1 MQPQENKTSEEIQLT
16 IVGDIEE
23 FRKNNPEIIAAME
36 VMNMSMT
43 DYLQAMES
51 VRGGGKTD
59 SYSAASHIPIQ
70 L

>member
-51 VRGGGKTD
+51 VRGGQTY